1 MSAED
6 RDEYWA
12 ETELR
17 RHLRVVRRHTA
28 LIMTVFAVIVVA
40 GVVYAH
46 VATPIYQST
55 AKILIEQQA
64 PRLMDVEEVVQLRAT
79 DNKDYYKTQQELVRS
94 RAVLEKAVELPGVRE
109 LLLSRKVNPAAMSLA
124 GRVKHML
131 GRLLGLGS
139 NPSPNSSDAPGSA
152 EGSELPELWRKL
164 GPVVRAEQIKQTQLL
179 CVRARD
185 PDPEGAALLANAV
198 ADAFEQYHVSRK
210 AGGSRDAVEFLQGVK
225 VHQQEILRQAE
236 SDLEKFREDADMVSL
251 DVTDKTNP
259 VLLRLGR
266 ISNELTEVQL
276 NRIGLSA
283 QLKVMRQAV
292 SSGGESV
299 QTSNEALF
307 SLPLVASDPTV
318 MDLRA
323 NLVAAERELSSL
335 AEVCGPEHH
344 RVQSTRAGVD
354 LLKQRLREVLSQL
367 SDSIVA
373 QLDTLGNQEEELQK
387 EYDDQN
393 RLALDLARQSVT
405 YDRLASDVERQRRL
419 VAVLDERMGEVSLTG
434 DYAKTNVE
442 VVESALVP
450 SVPFR
455 PNRLLVAVQAVA
467 VGLFLGVCLAFL
479 VEYIDDTIKTPE
491 DLEERV
497 GVPVLGFVPAVDAK
511 GPRPERFARRG
522 KASVLQP
529 GSVATEAYRQIRTN
543 LFFSASAAGSKV
555 LAVTSGGIGDGKTTT
570 ATNLALVIAQS
581 GKKVLLVDADLRLP
595 AVHRVFGLRTNVGL
609 SSVLVREAGLSEAV
623 QRARHNGAAIDNLD
637 VLAAGPCPSNPAEL
651 LNAESMRSFLAEA
664 REAYDWVII
673 DTTPVLS
680 VADASIVGAVSDGV
694 VLVVKAGAHSRGM
707 ALRARGRLEGV
718 NARILGGLLNDVHLS
733 RLGHYTGYYH
743 RGYQRYYSRPA
754 RPYAGRAAPREGE
767 ELHPGQEDSEGTT

>member
-6 RDEYWA
+6 RGEYWA

-64 PRLMDVEEVVQLRAT
+64 PRLMNVEEVVQLRAT

-94 RAVLEKAVELPGVRE
+94 RAVLEKALERPGVRD
-109 LLLSRKVNPAAMSLA
+109 LLLNRKVNPAAMSLP
-124 GRVKHML
+124 GRVQHML
-131 GRLLGLGS
+131 GRLLGLGR
-139 NPSPNSSDAPGSA
+139 NPGPRPADASESPAGG
-152 EGSELPELWRKL
+152 EQPELWRKL
-164 GPVVRAEQIKQTQLL
+164 GPVIRAEQMKQTQLL
-179 CVRARD
+179 CVQARD

-198 ADAFEQYHVSRK
+198 AYAFEQYHVSRK
-210 AGGSRDAVEFLQGVK
+210 AVGSKDAVEFLQGVK
-225 VHQQEILRQAE
+225 VHQQDILRQAE
-236 SDLEKFREDADMVSL
+236 QELEKFREDADMVSL

-259 VLLRLGR
+259 VLVRLGR

-276 NRIGLSA
+276 NRIELSA
-283 QLKVMRQAV
+283 QLTVMQQAI
-292 SSGGESV
+292 SSGGEGV
-299 QTSNEALF
+299 RTNNEALF
-307 SLPLVASDPTV
+307 SLPLVTSDPTV

-323 NLVAAERELSSL
+323 NLVAAEGELISL

-344 RVQSTRAGVD
+344 RVQSTRAGVE
-354 LLKQRLREVLSQL
+354 LLKQRLHEVLTQL
-367 SDSIVA
+367 SDSVVA
-373 QLDTLGNQEEELQK
+373 QLDTLHNQEQELQE
-387 EYDDQN
+387 EYDTQN

-405 YDRLASDVERQRRL
+405 YDRLESDVERQRRL

-442 VVESALVP
+442 VIETALVP
-450 SVPFR
+450 RAPFK
-455 PNRLLVAVQAVA
+455 PNKVLVAVQAVA

-479 VEYIDDTIKTPE
+479 IEYIDDTVKTPE

-497 GVPVLGFVPAVDAK
+497 GVPVLGFVPAVEAK
-511 GPRPERFARRG
+511 GSRTERFARRG

-529 GSVATEAYRQIRTN
+529 GSLATEAYRQIRTN
-543 LFFSASAAGSKV
+543 LFFSVSAAGSRV
-555 LAVTSGGIGDGKTTT
+555 LAVTSGGVGDGKTTT
-570 ATNLALVIAQS
+570 AANLALVIAQS

-595 AVHRVFGLRTNVGL
+595 AVHRVFGLQTRVGL
-609 SSVLVREAGLSEAV
+609 SSVLVREAELCEAV
-623 QRARHNGAAIDNLD
+623 QSARHNGAAIDNLD

-651 LNAESMRSFLAEA
+651 LNAESMRSFLEKA
-664 REAYDWVII
+664 RETYDWVII

-680 VADASIVGAVSDGV
+680 VADASIVAAVSDGV
-694 VLVVKAGAHSRGM
+694 VLVVKAGAHSRAM
-707 ALRARGRLEGV
+707 AVRARGRLEAV
-718 NARILGGLLNDVHLS
+718 NARILGGLLNDVQLS
-733 RLGHYTGYYH
+733 RLGQYTGYYH
-743 RGYQRYYSRPA
+743 RGYQRYYSHPA
-754 RPYAGRAAPREGE
+754 SPQAGPAPPRGGEKRHPRREDRKG
-767 ELHPGQEDSEGTT
+767 LT